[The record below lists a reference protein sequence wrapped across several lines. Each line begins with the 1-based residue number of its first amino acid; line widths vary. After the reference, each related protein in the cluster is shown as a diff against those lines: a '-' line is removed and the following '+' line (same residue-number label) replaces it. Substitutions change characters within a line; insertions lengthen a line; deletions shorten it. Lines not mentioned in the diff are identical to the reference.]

1 MNLVTAL
8 IVDDEEHNRNV
19 LKTLLTKHCPTV
31 QVIGEAKNVDEAF
44 TLLHTEK
51 PQLLFLDVKMP
62 NKSGFDLLKMFETID
77 FEVIFVS
84 AFNEF
89 AVTAFEFN
97 AIGYILKPIDY
108 HKLIIGVNKA
118 ILKISLRQKNEG
130 VVQFIKTLEPKTDS
144 IAQLA
149 VHHHEKVVLVNIK
162 NVISIQS
169 NEGICQLKLIDNKQ
183 YHSTKDLK
191 LFEGILKEIGNF
203 VRISKNIILNLDFL
217 KSYEK
222 GELCV
227 LQMQNGDEFEVSR
240 RKKAEVL
247 SKIKLI

>member
-1 MNLVTAL
+1 MNIVTAL

-19 LKTLLTKHCPTV
+19 LNTLLTKHCPLV
-31 QVIGEAKNVDEAF
+31 QVIGEARNVDEAF
-44 TLLHTEK
+44 ALIHTKK
-51 PQLLFLDVKMP
+51 PQLIFLDVKMP

-108 HKLIIGVNKA
+108 NKLIIAVNKA
-118 ILKISLRQKNEG
+118 TLKASLSQKNDG
-130 VVQFIKTLEPKTDS
+130 VVLFIKSLEPQTDN
-144 IAQLA
+144 IAKLA
-149 VHHHEKVVLVNIK
+149 VHHREKVVLVNIE

-183 YHSTKDLK
+183 YHSAKDLK

-217 KSYEK
+217 KFYEK
-222 GELCV
+222 GEPCV
-227 LQMQNGDEFEVSR
+227 LHMKNGDEFEVSR

-247 SKIKLI
+247 GKIKLI

>member
-19 LKTLLTKHCPTV
+19 LKTLLSQHCPSV
-31 QVIGEAKNVDEAF
+31 KVIGEAKNVDEAF

-62 NKSGFDLLKMFETID
+62 NKSGFELLKMFETID

-108 HKLIIGVNKA
+108 NKLIITVNKA
-118 ILKISLRQKNEG
+118 ILKISLRQKSDS

-144 IAQLA
+144 IAKLA
-149 VHHHEKVVLVNIK
+149 VHHNEKVVLVNIED
-162 NVISIQS
+162 VISIQA
-169 NEGICQLKLIDNKQ
+169 NEGICQLKLTDNKH

-191 LFEGILKEIGNF
+191 LFEGMLKEIGNF
-203 VRISKNIILNLDFL
+203 VRISRNIILNLDFL

-227 LQMQNGDEFEVSR
+227 LHMQNGDEFEVSR